1 MTLYLKHSVTV
12 SRKSWEDRLC
22 CLGLGWWP
30 QAEGRLNPPSW
41 CYGECGP
48 SVAYFSVIMLRDSGN
63 SYISLIF
70 CVGQNIGIFLKVAY
84 LPNKTP
90 LGVAVIPHPP
100 FSLVISREEGSPGRP
115 RGWSLFSLPNPKI
128 PMEKSSLVSSL
139 WLWWSL
145 AWGKGSLELLWGS
158 QGCGKTKKFTCVSQR
173 VTFKTIL
180 PIEFSYQVLRVLD
193 YYHIGG
199 LFMSKF
205 IFIVKLSF

>member
-100 FSLVISREEGSPGRP
+100 FSLVISREEGSP
-115 RGWSLFSLPNPKI
+115 
-128 PMEKSSLVSSL
+128 VDH
-139 WLWWSL
+139 
-145 AWGKGSLELLWGS
+145 
-158 QGCGKTKKFTCVSQR
+158 V
-173 VTFKTIL
+173 
-180 PIEFSYQVLRVLD
+180 
-193 YYHIGG
+193 GG
-199 LFMSKF
+199 LCSHFQILKSQWRK
-205 IFIVKLSF
+205 VPLSPVSGCDGPWPEGRVVWSYCEEARAVEKLRNSRV